1 MCPSFMIKSNCT
13 YWSTMEDALRGLWWG
28 GYRILDTR
36 KTCKG
41 ERYSENLSD
50 PYKELNELIN
60 VVTEA
65 L

>member
-1 MCPSFMIKSNCT
+1 MIKSNCT
-13 YWSTMEDALRGLWWG
+13 YWSTMEDALRGLWW
-28 GYRILDTR
+28 ILDTR

-41 ERYSENLSD
+41 ERYSENMSD

-60 VVTEA
+60 GVTEA